1 MILDQLNRSTFVQ
14 RFFDKR
20 FLTIDVI
27 QPFTLSKDFAMNAIT
42 PAPILNAT
50 LNTTLNT
57 TLNAMLS
64 PARLP
69 LPDFASLTNA
79 GMKADI
85 ESLLAE
91 GFSLLN
97 QVQQIAAGTELD
109 YVLKLDA
116 FENRIHQT
124 WSVLSNLNA
133 TCNTTELRDT
143 YNGLLP
149 ELSRYYTELGQNK
162 ALYQAYRSIHD
173 SAVFST
179 LSVARQESI
188 RLALRDFQLTGVA
201 LEGKAK
207 QRYGVIT
214 ERLSQLSSQ
223 FSDHLLDATQAYVR
237 PLSAN
242 ELHGLPES
250 VLALVNQMATQRSKD
265 MPEQEDQINA
275 VATLDAPVYVALLTY
290 ADDRK
295 LREELY
301 RAFVTRASEL
311 STVPNAATQNN
322 GEIIVETLLLRS
334 EMAQLLGF
342 SSYAELSL
350 ASKMA
355 PDVATVRA
363 FLVDIANKA
372 LEPAQGDLAELMA
385 EGASFGINDLQPWD
399 TAYLAEKV
407 KQRQY
412 NLAQETL
419 KPYFPAHIV
428 INGLFQVAKR
438 LYGIDIEQRAAAV
451 WANGVEYYEITEQG
465 IVVAGF
471 YLDLYARTGKRG
483 GAWMSGFR
491 PRMMTDQGLQ
501 LPVAFMVANFT
512 PPVDGKSAQLSHD
525 ELVTLFH
532 EFGHGLHHMLTEVDV
547 LSVAGVNGVAW
558 DAVELPS
565 QFMEFWTWEPEA
577 LALMSQHEETGESL
591 PKALLN
597 AMLASRHFQSGMQAL
612 RQIEFSLFDLDI
624 HHVPSA
630 PDLSQVQLILDQIR
644 AQYSVLPVP
653 SYNRFQHGFGHI
665 FAGGY
670 AAGYYSYKW
679 AEVLA
684 SDAFD
689 RFEHEGIF
697 NAETGQSFRQ
707 SILAI
712 GGSKIALE
720 TFRDFRGRDPSVDA
734 LLRYNGWNGHIVDRS
749 A

>member
-1 MILDQLNRSTFVQ
+1 MPNSNQNSTLQL
-14 RFFDKR
+14 
-20 FLTIDVI
+20 
-27 QPFTLSKDFAMNAIT
+27 
-42 PAPILNAT
+42 
-50 LNTTLNT
+50 
-57 TLNAMLS
+57 
-64 PARLP
+64 ARLP
-69 LPDFASLTNA
+69 LPDFPSLTNA

-85 ESLLAE
+85 ESLLEE
-91 GFSLLN
+91 GFSLLH
-97 QVQQIAAGTELD
+97 QTQHIHAGSELD
-109 YVLKLDA
+109 FVLKLDT
-116 FENRIHQT
+116 FENRIHQM
-124 WSVLSNLNA
+124 WSVFSNLNA
-133 TCNTTELRDT
+133 TCNTPELRET
-143 YNGLLP
+143 YNALLP

-162 ALYQAYRSIHD
+162 ALYQAYRTIHD
-173 SAVFST
+173 SADFAT

-188 RLALRDFQLTGVA
+188 RLALRDFQLSGVA
-201 LEGKAK
+201 LDGSAK
-207 QRYGVIT
+207 ERYGAIS

-237 PLSAN
+237 PLSEH
-242 ELHGLPES
+242 ELIGLPES
-250 VLALVNQMATQRSKD
+250 VLTLVKQMATARAKD
-265 MPEQEDQINA
+265 MPEQDQTIA
-275 VATLDAPVYVALLTY
+275 VATLDAPVYIALMTY

-311 STVPNAATQNN
+311 ATVPNAATQINS
-322 GEIIVETLLLRS
+322 EIIVETLRLRL
-334 EMAQLLGF
+334 EIAQLLGF
-342 SSYAELSL
+342 ASYAELSL

-355 PDVATVRA
+355 PDVATVRE

-372 LEPAQGDLAELMA
+372 FEPARRDLAELTA
-385 EGASFGINDLQPWD
+385 EAATVGISDLQPWD

-412 NLAQETL
+412 NLSQETL

-428 INGLFQVAKR
+428 IQGLFQVARR
-438 LYGIDIEQRAAAV
+438 LYGIDIEQRATPI
-451 WANGVEYYEITEQG
+451 WADGVEYYEITEQG
-465 IVVAGF
+465 TVVAGF
-471 YLDLYARTGKRG
+471 YFDLYARAGKRG

-491 PRMMTDQGLQ
+491 PRMATDQGLQ
-501 LPVAFMVANFT
+501 HPVAFMVANFT
-512 PPVDGKSAQLSHD
+512 PPIEGKPALLSHD

-577 LALMSQHEETGESL
+577 LALMSQHKDTGECL
-591 PKALLN
+591 PNDLLDS
-597 AMLASRHFQSGMQAL
+597 MLSARHFQSGMQAL

-624 HHVPSA
+624 HHAPSA
-630 PDLSQVQLILDQIR
+630 PDLTQVQFILDEIR
-644 AQYSVLPVP
+644 AQFAVLPPP
-653 SYNRFQHGFGHI
+653 SYNRFQHGFSHI

-689 RFEHEGIF
+689 RFEQEGIF
-697 NAETGQSFRQ
+697 NTETGQSFRQ
-707 SILAI
+707 TILAI

-734 LLRYNGWNGHIVDRS
+734 LLRHQGWNAHQKVDQS